1 MPRPRLRRRAVRVA
15 GAAVALL
22 ALAAGVGYA
31 SSERALH
38 RRVAVPTHAPPAAAR
53 FAATPAARAALAAR
67 GAHVAATRGCAD
79 CHGADFGG
87 AVVLDDPAVGRL
99 AGPNLTAG
107 GRGPALTDADW
118 ELALR
123 HGVRRDGSPLLVMPS
138 GDYAAMTDEDVAA
151 VAAYVRTLPAVRTQ
165 PPPLRVGPL
174 LRVLHLAGKA
184 DVTPGHAIAAR
195 AGAAPRPVTHL
206 ARVVPEPTP
215 AFGAYVATTCTGCH
229 GADLTGGPIAGA
241 PPDWPAARNITPHPT
256 EGIGRWTSADI
267 DRLLTTGVRPD
278 GKLVDTTHMP
288 VRMTRAMTPLER
300 EALWAYLR
308 TVPAAG
314 TGGQKVAVR

>member
-1 MPRPRLRRRAVRVA
+1 MPRPPLRRRAARVA

-22 ALAAGVGYA
+22 ALAAGAGYA

-38 RRVAVPTHAPPAAAR
+38 RRVAVPPHAPPAAAR
-53 FAATPAARAALAAR
+53 FAATPAARAALAER

-165 PPPLRVGPL
+165 PPALRVGPV
-174 LRVLHLAGKA
+174 LRALHLAGKA
-184 DVTPGHAIAAR
+184 DVVPAHALAAR
-195 AGAAPRPVTHL
+195 GARQAEHVASVAP
-206 ARVVPEPTP
+206 APTRE
-215 AFGAYVATTCTGCH
+215 FGAYVATTCTGCH
-229 GADLTGGPIAGA
+229 GAGFAGGPIAGA
-241 PPDWPAARNITPHPT
+241 PPDWPAARNITPHPSA
-256 EGIGRWTSADI
+256 GIGRWSAADF
-267 DRLLTTGVRPD
+267 DRLLTTGTRPD
-278 GKLVDTTHMP
+278 GRLIDTVHMP
-288 VRMTRAMTPLER
+288 VRMTRAMTPVER
-300 EALWAYLR
+300 QALWAYLR
-308 TVPAAG
+308 TVEARAG
-314 TGGQKVAVR
+314 AGV